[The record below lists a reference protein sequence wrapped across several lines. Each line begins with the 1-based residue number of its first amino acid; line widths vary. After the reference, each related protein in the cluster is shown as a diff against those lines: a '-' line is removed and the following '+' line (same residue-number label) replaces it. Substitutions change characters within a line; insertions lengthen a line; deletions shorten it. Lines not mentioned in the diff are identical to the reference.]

1 MYLAIS
7 VNTVTQ
13 FYTQQHIRKR
23 HF

>member
-13 FYTQQHIRKR
+13 FYTQQHIR
-23 HF
+23 